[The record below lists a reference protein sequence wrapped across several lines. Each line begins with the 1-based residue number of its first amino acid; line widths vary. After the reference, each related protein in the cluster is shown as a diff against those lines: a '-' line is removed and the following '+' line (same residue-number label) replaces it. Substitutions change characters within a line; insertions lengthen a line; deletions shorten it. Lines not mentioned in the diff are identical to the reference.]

1 MNLNA
6 LKKGFAYMQYFED
19 ERVMMYLDISGRL
32 CEEEEKCLLPLLYP
46 YLGAT
51 FGKKALLLFI

>member
-19 ERVMMYLDISGRL
+19 ERVMMYLGISGRL
-32 CEEEEKCLLPLLYP
+32 CEEEEKCLLP
-46 YLGAT
+46 
-51 FGKKALLLFI
+51 